1 MVGNKSLGLVWKDRE
16 LVSGAQRGAQTAGS
30 KQLVVGGHLVV
41 TGERDRGWGRALKGS
56 IEKAAGDT
64 GEGVKLRRECLLGGF
79 NPSEGLAMRVCV
91 LKWGWFQ
98 RFGFIYVL

>member
-1 MVGNKSLGLVWKDRE
+1 MGETEKSLLD
-16 LVSGAQRGAQTAGS
+16 
-30 KQLVVGGHLVV
+30 
-41 TGERDRGWGRALKGS
+41 
-56 IEKAAGDT
+56 
-64 GEGVKLRRECLLGGF
+64 GF